1 MKKNNGFG
9 GRSQCGESEEKR
21 KKREKRE
28 NDLLL
33 SFNTS
38 SLINIFHL
46 RPPTVCKTK
55 ICSQKKFTHF
65 ATHRRTY
72 GQTARRTDR
81 HDVTL
86 EATPS

>member
-55 ICSQKKFTHF
+55 IFSREIVYRFRLQ
-65 ATHRRTY
+65 THRRTD
-72 GQTARRTDR
+72 GQTDR
-81 HDVTL
+81 QT
-86 EATPS
+86 